1 MLAVDLDGDRLAA
14 TASGRD
20 GGRHLGEPVGQP
32 LTLPVALAGL
42 CATARDGHLRAAIS
56 TLIVIAE
63 ANGCRVVV
71 IEDLDLKDSREMGRE
86 PRGPRRQRPT
96 TR

>member
-1 MLAVDLDGDRLAA
+1 
-14 TASGRD
+14 
-20 GGRHLGEPVGQP
+20 
-32 LTLPVALAGL
+32 
-42 CATARDGHLRAAIS
+42 
-56 TLIVIAE
+56 
-63 ANGCRVVV
+63 VVV